1 MAGAKHLVICL
12 SNVEKPPETCLLSC
26 GQETRRRVW
35 STHLRALVTL
45 DLRRWLGLFGVT
57 AGPGIIVVD
66 MGLKECEKRKT
77 NK

>member
-1 MAGAKHLVICL
+1 MAGAKHF
-12 SNVEKPPETCLLSC
+12 SNLFIQRRKTAGNLLSC

-57 AGPGIIVVD
+57 AGPGIIVVE
-66 MGLKECEKRKT
+66 MWLKNCEKRKT